1 MKQYHE
7 LLQKVLDD
15 GIESEDRTNTGTLSI
30 FGESFKIDLTKGFPL
45 LTTKYVSFKNILV
58 ELVWFLK
65 GSTNAQY
72 MLDNNC
78 HIWDEWIDGQNDLPH
93 TYPEQWRFFHDPFY
107 HKLDGN
113 VAVGVDQIENLIN
126 GIKENPNSRR
136 HIVSAWNPLS
146 VNDAAL
152 PPCHILFQ
160 VYIRNGKLSLL
171 WFQRSQDCLLGLPY
185 NIASYALLTH
195 IIAKL
200 TGYDVHELIYMGG
213 DVHIYKNH
221 IEQVKEQLSRDYNK
235 YALPSLEISD
245 DLVDIDDI
253 DLGYFT
259 LKDYQSYPSIKAE
272 VAV

>member
-15 GIESEDRTNTGTLSI
+15 GIESEDRTNVGTISI

-65 GSTNAQY
+65 GETNAQY

-78 HIWDEWIDGQNDLPH
+78 HIWDEWLDENTNLPN
-93 TYPEQWRFFHDPFY
+93 TYPQQWRNFKSPNDEY
-107 HKLDGN
+107 GI
-113 VAVGVDQIENLIN
+113 DQIKNV
-126 GIKENPNSRR
+126 IKSLKEDPYSRR
-136 HIVSAWNPLS
+136 HIVVAYNPMDAHLS
-146 VNDAAL
+146 AL
-152 PPCHILFQ
+152 PACHSFFQ
-160 VYIRNGKLSLL
+160 FYVRNNKLSCL
-171 WFQRSQDCLLGLPY
+171 FYMRSNDLFLGNPY

-221 IEQVKEQLSRDYNK
+221 IEQVKEQLSRDYDK
-235 YALPSLEISD
+235 YPIPFLEISD
-245 DLVDIDDI
+245 DLVDIDDVK
-253 DLGYFT
+253 LEYFT
-259 LKDYQSYPSIKAE
+259 LKDYQSYPSIKAD